1 MNNNWRKNIILFL
14 SSQTIS
20 LFVFCGIFFFLA
32 ALVSFLTPL
41 QVTRTFGDD
50 VWRLA
55 AIEISFPIGMMA
67 GGIIMASWG
76 GFKNKIHTM
85 TLSSVAIGVFTLA
98 LGLVPVFWIY
108 LFFMA
113 LVGLV
118 MPMFNTPA
126 TVLLQQKVEVDFLG
140 RVFGVL
146 GMISSAMM
154 PLGMLVFGPLA
165 DIIRIEYMLIG
176 TGLLLLIQGLCLLAN
191 KALVEA
197 GKPVDDLVE

>member
-32 ALVSFLTPL
+32 APVSFLTPL

>member
-126 TVLLQQKVEVDFLG
+126 TVLLQQKVEADFLG

>member
-1 MNNNWRKNIILFL
+1 
-14 SSQTIS
+14 
-20 LFVFCGIFFFLA
+20 
-32 ALVSFLTPL
+32 
-41 QVTRTFGDD
+41 
-50 VWRLA
+50 
-55 AIEISFPIGMMA
+55 MMA

-126 TVLLQQKVEVDFLG
+126 TVLLQQKVEADFLG

-165 DIIRIEYMLIG
+165 DIIRIEYMLIEG
-176 TGLLLLIQGLCLLAN
+176 TYYCLF
-191 KALVEA
+191 KVY
-197 GKPVDDLVE
+197 VY

>member
-14 SSQTIS
+14 SSQTIP

-98 LGLVPVFWIY
+98 LDWFLYSGYTCFHGLSWAGYANVQYTSNSFIT
-108 LFFMA
+108 A
-113 LVGLV
+113 
-118 MPMFNTPA
+118 
-126 TVLLQQKVEVDFLG
+126 EG
-140 RVFGVL
+140 RGRFSRQG
-146 GMISSAMM
+146 IWC
-154 PLGMLVFGPLA
+154 FRD
-165 DIIRIEYMLIG
+165 DIKRHDAFRNACVWSIG
-176 TGLLLLIQGLCLLAN
+176 
-191 KALVEA
+191 
-197 GKPVDDLVE
+197 